1 MYCVRKVTK
10 DLYWVGANDRRLAL
24 FEGVYKIPAGVS
36 YNSYLLL
43 DQKTVVFDTV
53 DSSASKQFLE
63 NIDHVLNG
71 RKLDY
76 VIVQHMEMDH
86 AATLGELVFHHPEV
100 TIVCNEKVAA
110 MIEQF
115 FDFNLKARLHLVAEG
130 DTFCTGSHT
139 FTFVAAPMVHWPEV
153 MVTYDIGEK
162 ILFSADAFGTFGALN
177 GALFA
182 DEVDFFQDYI
192 DDARRY
198 YTNIV
203 GKYGPQVQDVL
214 KKASGIEIKMVC
226 PLHGFVWRKKFNQ
239 FLEKYIQWATYT
251 PEEKGVVIAYASVYG
266 NTANTA
272 EILAARLRERGVKV
286 ALYDASYTAAD
297 EILAAAF
304 RYSHL
309 VFASTTYNAGIY
321 IAMENLLND
330 IVHHNLQDR
339 TIALIENGSWAPAA
353 GGLMR
358 ELLSRLPGTKF
369 IEQTVTVKSSLKE
382 GQLAQID
389 AMADAIAQSVL
400 GKKPAAAEKKPE
412 IRDILRIS
420 PAQVASAAAPVAEAV
435 DPNAMFKFSYGLFVL
450 SAKDGAKDNACIINT
465 AMQLTDTPKRVSIA
479 VNKAN
484 YTHDMILKTGVF
496 NVSVLS
502 EDATMATFQRF
513 GFQSGRNA
521 DKFDGCEGIQRS
533 ANGLYYLT
541 EGTNA
546 VISGKVIQTVD
557 CGTHTLFIA
566 DVTEAKI
573 LSSEPSVTYAYYFA
587 HIKPKPLP
595 KAMTEERTG
604 AGWVCKICGF
614 IYEGDPLPED
624 YICPICKHGAAD
636 FEKLS

>member
-1 MYCVRKVTK
+1 MYCVRKVTD
-10 DLYWVGANDRRLAL
+10 DLYWIGANDRRLAL
-24 FEGVYKIPAGVS
+24 FEGVYKIPMGVS
-36 YNSYLLL
+36 YNSYVLL
-43 DQKTVVFDTV
+43 DEKTVVLDTV
-53 DSSASKQFLE
+53 DASASRQYLE
-63 NIDHVLNG
+63 NLDHVLGG

-86 AATLGELVFHHPEV
+86 AATLGELVYHHPEV

-110 MIEQF
+110 MMEQF
-115 FDFNLKARLHLVAEG
+115 FDFDVRSRLHLVAEG
-130 DTFCTGSHT
+130 DMFSTGRHT

-153 MVTYDIGEK
+153 MVTYDVGEK

-177 GALFA
+177 GVLFA
-182 DEVDFFQDYI
+182 DEVDFFRDYL
-192 DDARRY
+192 DEARRY

-203 GKYGPQVQDVL
+203 GKYGPQVQAVL
-214 KKASGIEIKMVC
+214 KKAAGIEIKMVC

-251 PEEKGVVIAYASVYG
+251 PEETGVVIAYASVYG

-272 EILAARLRERGVKV
+272 DILAAKLRERGIKV
-286 ALYDASYTAAD
+286 EVYDASYTAAD

-321 IAMENLLND
+321 IAMENLLHD
-330 IVHHNLQDR
+330 IVNHNLQDR
-339 TIALIENGSWAPAA
+339 TIALIENGSWAPAS
-353 GGLMR
+353 GGQMR
-358 ELLSRLPGTKF
+358 ELLSQLPGTKF
-369 IEQTVTVKSSLKE
+369 IDQTVTVRSSLKE
-382 GQLAQID
+382 RQLSEID
-389 AMADAIAQSVL
+389 AMVDAIAATIP
-400 GKKPAAAEKKPE
+400 GCKAPAPKKADL
-412 IRDILRIS
+412 RDILRIS
-420 PAQVASAAAPVAEAV
+420 PAEMAAGSTGADVSAV

-450 SAKDGAKDNACIINT
+450 TAKDGAKDNGCIINT
-465 AMQLTDTPKRVSIA
+465 ASQLTDTPKRITVA

-502 EDATMATFQRF
+502 EDAAMATFQRF

-521 DKFDGCEGIQRS
+521 DKFAGCEGLERS

-546 VISGKVIQTVD
+546 VISGKVIQSVD

-573 LSSEPSVTYAYYFA
+573 LSQESSVTYAYYFA

-595 KAMTEERTG
+595 AAMSD
-604 AGWVCKICGF
+604 APKKGWICKICGF
-614 IYEGDPLPED
+614 IYEGEELPPD
-624 YICPICKHGAAD
+624 YICPICKHGVQD
-636 FEKLS
+636 FEKLG